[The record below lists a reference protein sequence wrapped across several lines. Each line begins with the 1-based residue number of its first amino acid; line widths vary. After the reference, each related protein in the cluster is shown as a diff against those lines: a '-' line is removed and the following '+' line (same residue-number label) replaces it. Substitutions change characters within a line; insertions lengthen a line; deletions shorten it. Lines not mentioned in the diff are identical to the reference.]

1 MNRRQQRVVKGV
13 TAMMGLCIVGYIV
26 GPPLYWHVS
35 EGLAAAVR
43 SSCPPCLCDCS
54 FRPLVSLS
62 DAFTIC
68 VSLCFHA
75 GMSNNS
81 LLDCMKSD
89 PELSEE
95 TEKSFTELLSEEVK
109 LREIQALENQR
120 RADRALLEAKKVASQ
135 YQKEADKCNMG
146 METCEEARE
155 KAEAALETQRKLSA
169 MWEIRARQRGWRD
182 SLVRPRVY

>member
-1 MNRRQQRVVKGV
+1 M
-13 TAMMGLCIVGYIV
+13 
-26 GPPLYWHVS
+26 
-35 EGLAAAVR
+35 AVNLIKLQTEITMFN
-43 SSCPPCLCDCS
+43 SSTSSWIQDLT
-54 FRPLVSLS
+54 FL
-62 DAFTIC
+62 
-68 VSLCFHA
+68 HA
-75 GMSNNS
+75 DLDTFS
-81 LLDCMKSD
+81 DCMKSD

-182 SLVRPRVY
+182 SLVRPRVYWFLITTIIFLEKETMWSSDIWKVISWFWRISHLEDYSFPIRDFSN

>member
-1 MNRRQQRVVKGV
+1 
-13 TAMMGLCIVGYIV
+13 MMGLCIVGYIV

-62 DAFTIC
+62 D
-68 VSLCFHA
+68 